1 MQVIRDDTIRQLIEE
16 MDESCKAATEAA
28 PLRDQ
33 SGRSNEIVVK
43 ILLQVIHCTYFV
55 KEYCNERPF
64 GTCAEPLRI
73 SMVK

>member
-1 MQVIRDDTIRQLIEE
+1 MQVVRDDTIRQLVEE

-43 ILLQVIHCTYFV
+43 ILLQVIQCTYFV
-55 KEYCNERPF
+55 KEYCSERSF
-64 GTCAEPLRI
+64 GTYAKPLRAF
-73 SMVK
+73 MVN

>member
-1 MQVIRDDTIRQLIEE
+1 MQVIRDDIIRQLIEE

-43 ILLQVIHCTYFV
+43 ILLQVIQCTYFV
-55 KEYCNERPF
+55 KEYCSERSF
-64 GTCAEPLRI
+64 GTCAEPLQI
-73 SMVK
+73 SMVR